1 MRQMFF
7 PMVMIPVLALAACG
21 GPEIP
26 ESGAQAGVGFGD
38 YQSYL
43 KQREA
48 ALTNG
53 GAAPAPMG
61 TATVANAGAAI
72 GAEAVATTSLG
83 STSPSAP
90 LPASILAAV
99 PGGPMGQTPAPVQ
112 PVGQPLGQSV
122 GQPLG
127 APLTTSST
135 LGTVSNTSAAPMA
148 PPPVT
153 HSAGISDENS
163 FDAVAGRETIASD
176 KERLAQMR
184 ANYQQVTP
192 TALPS
197 RSGDTGINLASYALS
212 ANNTLGQSVYARGG
226 MHLTSSERACRKFAS
241 PDLAQRAFLQ
251 AGGPQKDSKNLDPDG
266 DGFACSWD
274 PRPFQAARA
283 Q

>member
-112 PVGQPLGQSV
+112 PVGQPLG
-122 GQPLG
+122 

-135 LGTVSNTSAAPMA
+135 LGTVSNSSAAPMA

-197 RSGDTGINLASYALS
+197 RSGDAGINLASYALS

-226 MHLTSSERACRKFAS
+226 MHLTSSERACGKFAS